1 MISRKD
7 NTRTRIRNSRA
18 FTLLEL
24 MVAVSVMTLVIY
36 TLYALF
42 NQTQMALR
50 KNAAQVDVNEGGRA
64 AMEMIVR
71 ELSQMETSGYPAITD
86 PRTLLTYSGS
96 KSFHSRITPGNSA
109 LLLAY
114 QSDALTPEGDDEDLA
129 EGFRTNILQDFTFT
143 GRGDSG
149 FFVTS
154 YRVIGAT
161 NGIGTLARY
170 QTNGTLRVTAPGE
183 ALLNKT
189 ELFNRFFFDPIVS
202 ATNSLFEPIADGV
215 IHFRITPYDKL
226 GRPLGYGFKYNY
238 EDQLGLNLERLG
250 AAGQALFPPTDPDA
264 PEPPVDGTLMQDR
277 DGHSQ
282 VQFYGG
288 LPDYFDLEMAVVE
301 PQVLKQVRALPKAMQ
316 ANYLGRQIGKVTL
329 FRQRIP
335 IRDMK

>member
-7 NTRTRIRNSRA
+7 NTRTRVGNSRA

-170 QTNGTLRVTAPGE
+170 RTNGTLRVTAPGQ

-215 IHFRITPYDKL
+215 IHFRISPYDQL
-226 GRPLGYGFKYNY
+226 GRPLGHGSLYY
-238 EDQLGLNLERLG
+238 DPLGLNLERLG
-250 AAGQALFPPTDPDA
+250 AAGQALFSVATDRPL
-264 PEPPVDGTLMQDR
+264 DGTLMQDR

-282 VQFYGG
+282 VQFYGA

-301 PQVLKQVRALPKAMQ
+301 PQVLKQVRALPKAAQ